1 MSKLVWDKTG
11 EHMFETG
18 IDHAVLYPVAND
30 GSYPMGVPWNGIT
43 SASETPSGAENTAL
57 YADNIKYLNLKSAE
71 EYGMTIEAYTYPD
84 EWEQCDGTATL
95 ADGVKLGQQSRK
107 GFGLSYRTRIG
118 NDVDGDSHG
127 YKLHLVYGCS
137 ANPSQRS
144 YQTVNDSPEA
154 ITFSWEISTTP
165 LLLDG
170 FKAVSLIT
178 IDSTKVNSDK
188 LTQLE
193 NMLYGTDS
201 DSYTEFTGSEFEE
214 GVDYYTRSGT
224 AGSYVYTKTTDT
236 TPQSGTTYY
245 TKDPGTDAYLPLP
258 ADIKKLF
265 AAG

>member
-11 EHMFETG
+11 EHTFETG
-18 IDHAVLYPVAND
+18 IDHAVLYPAASDGTYPTGVA
-30 GSYPMGVPWNGIT
+30 WNGIT

-71 EYGMTIEAYTYPD
+71 EFGMTIEAYTYPD
-84 EWEQCDGTATL
+84 EWEQCDGTATM

-107 GFGLSYRTRIG
+107 TFGLSYRTRIG

-127 YKLHLVYGCS
+127 YKLHLVYNCS

-165 LLLDG
+165 VLLDG
-170 FKAVSLIT
+170 FKPVSLIT
-178 IDSTKVNSDK
+178 MDSTKVNETK
-188 LTQLE
+188 LATLE
-193 NMLYGTDS
+193 TILYGS
-201 DSYTEFTGSEFEE
+201 DEDIYTEFTGETFET

-224 AGSYVYTKTTDT
+224 EGHYVYTKTSDE
-236 TPQSGTTYY
+236 TPQVGTTYY
-245 TKDPGTDAYLPLP
+245 TKTAAADARLPLP
-258 ADIKKLF
+258 SEIKTLF